1 MISASILSS
10 PDFIISLHCNAYNKQ
25 VSGTEV
31 LYYHRSTKGKQA
43 ASILQAKLIEA
54 LSLPARGIKART
66 TEDRGGYL
74 LKYTAAPCII
84 SEPFFIDNDDDL
96 KVATEKRDRLVS
108 AYC

>member
-1 MISASILSS
+1 M
-10 PDFIISLHCNAYNKQ
+10 
-25 VSGTEV
+25 